1 MYISS
6 VKYFNKQLKR
16 QIANQKQFP
25 SDDILNRFI
34 MTQAAATL
42 MKSWNRPAALHC
54 LIVTQA
60 AATLTKCWNRPAA
73 LHRFI
78 ITQAATTMAKNL
90 NRPSRLHQL
99 DKKTSTDLH
108 QCWSL
113 NLFTL
118 FFVPNRLY
126 AHDVKQESKDR
137 HTDNQAPGTKQL
149 FTDQQHDERIKDRQ
163 FRATGH
169 KLGIQDV

>member
-1 MYISS
+1 
-6 VKYFNKQLKR
+6 
-16 QIANQKQFP
+16 
-25 SDDILNRFI
+25 
-34 MTQAAATL
+34 

-54 LIVTQA
+54 FIVTQAAATLMKSRNRPTALHRFIVTQA
-60 AATLTKCWNRPAA
+60 AATLTKSWNRPAA
-73 LHRFI
+73 LHCFI
-78 ITQAATTMAKNL
+78 ITQLATTMAKNL

-99 DKKTSTDLH
+99 DKKNSTDFH

-126 AHDVKQESKDR
+126 AHDIKQESKDR
-137 HTDNQAPGTKQL
+137 HADDQAPGTKQL

-163 FRATGH
+163 FRAAGH
-169 KLGIQDV
+169 KLRIQDI

>member
-1 MYISS
+1 MSLKTVLYSEFYLLYIVFSIKVGNDIFIIRFIQELLYISS
-6 VKYFNKQLKR
+6 VKHFNKQLKR
-16 QIANQKQFP
+16 QIDNQEQFP
-25 SDDILNRFI
+25 SDDILYCFI
-34 MTQAAATL
+34 VA
-42 MKSWNRPAALHC
+42 
-54 LIVTQA
+54 
-60 AATLTKCWNRPAA
+60 
-73 LHRFI
+73 
-78 ITQAATTMAKNL
+78 QAATTLTKSL
-90 NRPSRLHQL
+90 NRSSRLPL
-99 DKKTSTDLH
+99 LKKTSTDFH

-137 HTDNQAPGTKQL
+137 YTDDQAPGTKQL

-163 FRATGH
+163 FRAAGH

>member
-1 MYISS
+1 MKTVLYKEFYLLYIAFSLKVGNDIFIIRFIQELLYISS
-6 VKYFNKQLKR
+6 VKHFNKQLKR
-16 QIANQKQFP
+16 QITNQEQFP
-25 SDDILNRFI
+25 SGDILNRF
-34 MTQAAATL
+34 T
-42 MKSWNRPAALHC
+42 
-54 LIVTQA
+54 V
-60 AATLTKCWNRPAA
+60 
-73 LHRFI
+73 
-78 ITQAATTMAKNL
+78 TQAATTLTKSL
-90 NRPSRLHQL
+90 NRSSRLHQL
-99 DKKTSTDLH
+99 DKKTSTDFH

-137 HTDNQAPGTKQL
+137 HTDDQAPGTKQL

-163 FRATGH
+163 FCAAGH